1 MGRKMNSGL
10 SPKVNSELEGFSVGI
25 NQFGEITTSY
35 DIDKLN
41 LFLDKNVEDKKF
53 REVDDFHRK
62 VETTDN
68 QAEEE
73 TLFGI

>member
-1 MGRKMNSGL
+1 MNAGHM
-10 SPKVNSELEGFSVGI
+10 PKVNQELEGFHVGI

-41 LFLDKNVEDKKF
+41 VFLDKNVEDKKF
-53 REVDDFHRK
+53 REVEDLHRNI
-62 VETTDN
+62 ESSDN

-73 TLFGI
+73 TLF

>member
-1 MGRKMNSGL
+1 MNSGIN
-10 SPKVNSELEGFSVGI
+10 PKVNSELEGFNVGI

-53 REVDDFHRK
+53 REVDDFQRK
-62 VETTDN
+62 VETTEN
-68 QAEEE
+68 QEEEE
-73 TLFGI
+73 TLFGH